1 MKLLDLLR
9 AESDVSVGRLVFVS
23 VVSGAAN
30 ALLLVIVNA
39 VLEERDVISSSFR
52 LLFLFVVFLVAF
64 SLTRKHLLTAVT
76 QEIEQILHRVRTR
89 LADKIRRADLL
100 RLEKLGRA
108 EIYAVLQRETLSIS
122 AIGKPLVT
130 VFQSLLLLTLT
141 LLYIA
146 YLSPWAFVYV
156 ASILIGASAFYIL
169 GKRRLSASLREVL
182 HRENK
187 VFETLNH
194 VLDGIK
200 EVQLN
205 AARSNDLMGYARLR
219 SEAARNLRIDIE
231 GRFISLSVFAQIALY
246 GGLGIL
252 VFVLPELYPDYGPV
266 VFQVTMAFVFLI
278 GPVSVTVGLIPDIY
292 QAEVAISSISEIESQ
307 LDAALRPLGDPA
319 QARASFREIRLD
331 DVFFR
336 FDDPRTSHPF
346 SVGPVDLTINAGEV
360 LFLCGG
366 NGTGKSTLV
375 NLITGLYRPQQ
386 GSLKVDGNEVD
397 DESDYNA
404 YQALFSAVFN
414 DFHLFDRLYG
424 LGEVDTNRL
433 AELFKELELT
443 GKTRVVEGEFE
454 TLDLS
459 TGQRKRLA
467 LLVALLEDRPIYVF
481 DEWAA
486 DQDPVFRKK
495 FYHEIIPRLKGKG
508 KTVIAVTHDD
518 RYFSC
523 ADVVLRVEE
532 GKLVSHQEG

>member
-9 AESDVSVGRLVFVS
+9 KESDVSVGRLLFIS

-30 ALLLVIVNA
+30 AMLLVIVNS
-39 VLEERDVISSSFR
+39 VLENREAVANSFR
-52 LLFLFVVFLVAF
+52 LLFLFVVFLIVF
-64 SLTRKHLLTAVT
+64 SLTRKHLLTTVT

-89 LADKIRRADLL
+89 ITDKIRRADLL

-108 EIYAVLQRETLSIS
+108 EIYASVQRETLSIS
-122 AIGKPLVT
+122 SIGKPLVT
-130 VFQSLLLLTLT
+130 VFQSLLLLALT
-141 LLYIA
+141 LIYIT

-156 ASILIGASAFYIL
+156 GAILIGASAFYIL
-169 GKRRLSASLREVL
+169 GKRRLSASLRDVMK
-182 HRENK
+182 RENK

-205 AARSNDLMGYARLR
+205 AARSKDLMGHARLR
-219 SEAARNLRIDIE
+219 SEAARDLRIDIE
-231 GRFISLSVFAQIALY
+231 SRFISLSVFSQIALY

-252 VFVLPELYPDYGPV
+252 VFVLPELYPGYAPV
-266 VFQVTMAFVFLI
+266 VFQVSMAFVFLI

-307 LDAALRPLGDPA
+307 LDAALRPIGNSASVLT
-319 QARASFREIRLD
+319 SFREIRLD

-336 FDDPRTSHPF
+336 FDDPRSAHPF
-346 SVGPVDLTINAGEV
+346 SVGPIDLTINAGEV

-386 GSLKVDGNEVD
+386 GSLKIDGTEVV
-397 DESDYNA
+397 DESDYSA

-424 LGEVDTNRL
+424 LEEVDPERL

-443 GKTRVVEGEFE
+443 GKTSIVNGEFE

-486 DQDPVFRKK
+486 EQDPEFRRK
-495 FYHEIIPRLKGKG
+495 FYYEIIPRLKSRG

-523 ADVVLRVEE
+523 ADVVLWVEE
-532 GKLVSHQEG
+532 GKLVSHQKE